1 MLIRD
6 QNAIFGYNKAM
17 TKAAKNDL
25 AAQQE
30 EIASHARVAFGM
42 RSWVA
47 DAYAAIATAP
57 EPENHSAT
65 ATLRACNKLTED
77 DSGSVDPL
85 SAALAHEVLR
95 LNDTSVALTPNT
107 EATMHTL
114 LDVLGMEHAEPDE
127 KAKLLAALGSYLKN
141 HDFADDGNFR
151 AFAKVVDAASEAGG
165 PSA

>member
-1 MLIRD
+1 
-6 QNAIFGYNKAM
+6 M

-25 AAQQE
+25 AAQQD

-65 ATLRACNKLTED
+65 ETLRACNKLTED

-114 LDVLGMEHAEPDE
+114 LDVLGLDAAEPEE

-141 HDFADDGNFR
+141 HEFADDGNFR
-151 AFAKVVDAASEAGG
+151 AFSKVVDSVGQPDIA
-165 PSA
+165 P